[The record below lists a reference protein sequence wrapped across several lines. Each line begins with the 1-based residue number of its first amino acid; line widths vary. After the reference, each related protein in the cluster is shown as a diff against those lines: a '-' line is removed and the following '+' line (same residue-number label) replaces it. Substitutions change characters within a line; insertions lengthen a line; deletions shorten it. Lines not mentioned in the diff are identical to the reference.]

1 MKLWSPDAA
10 LLEENNLTRY
20 MNWLRATRG
29 LEFADYA
36 ALWRW
41 SSTEIADF
49 WESVWDYFQ
58 VRAHTPYNKVLTGN
72 QMPEYQWFNGTILNK
87 QLSVKSSRLRS
98 KIHLVVVLNCLIK
111 SDIVAEVYKAK
122 IPTVVLS
129 NYLNIFN
136 DKFSYKILGNF

>member
-1 MKLWSPDAA
+1 
-10 LLEENNLTRY
+10 
-20 MNWLRATRG
+20 
-29 LEFADYA
+29 
-36 ALWRW
+36 
-41 SSTEIADF
+41 
-49 WESVWDYFQ
+49 
-58 VRAHTPYNKVLTGN
+58 
-72 QMPEYQWFNGTILNK
+72 MPEYQWFNGTILNK

-136 DKFSYKILGNF
+136 DKFSYKILGNFWVPKQKMEINFFFMLLQSFLKKPNKSKIEKKIHYKKNRNVFKTQK

>member
-1 MKLWSPDAA
+1 MQVIFKYHAIGKKILFVGKLSCLERAMMEK
-10 LLEENNLTRY
+10 LLANTKHV
-20 MNWLRATRG
+20 
-29 LEFADYA
+29 F
-36 ALWRW
+36 
-41 SSTEIADF
+41 
-49 WESVWDYFQ
+49 
-58 VRAHTPYNKVLTGN
+58 
-72 QMPEYQWFNGTILNK
+72 MPEYQWFNGTILNK